1 LPRSNNQNHHRHS
14 QRHTSQGRVPH
25 VLFRDF
31 LDICS
36 TFALV
41 SSCVILSVKMSSGR
55 AFGRGRVLGN
65 LRNLS
70 PAASSTPQ
78 HQRNTSVLSP
88 SDSSLSLNSQI
99 SNSPAPTATEP
110 QDLAS
115 KVSIGQSDH
124 AAAAAAASSKLV
136 CPICNEEMVRCPITL
151 FINSIQGLT

>member
-1 LPRSNNQNHHRHS
+1 MP
-14 QRHTSQGRVPH
+14 RHTSQGRIPH
-25 VLFRDF
+25 VQFRDF
-31 LDICS
+31 PDAFLTS
-36 TFALV
+36 PFV
-41 SSCVILSVKMSSGR
+41 SSCVVLSVKMSSRR
-55 AFGRGRVLGN
+55 AFGRGRILGN
-65 LRNLS
+65 ARNLS

-88 SDSSLSLNSQI
+88 SDSSLSLNSQF

-136 CPICNEEMVRCPITL
+136 CPICNEGMVRCP
-151 FINSIQGLT
+151 